1 VLHTDFADDL
11 QEVTASRVQ
20 LQQVI
25 FNLITNAIEAMSS
38 VSGRDRCLAIVTRC
52 EQQTSIV
59 ILIEDAGSG
68 IDPVH
73 LDHIFDPF
81 FTTKSNGMG
90 LGLAISRSIVEAHGG
105 RLWAAPRS
113 PYGTAF
119 YIQVPA
125 HFEKGLAIGASAQS

>member
-1 VLHTDFADDL
+1 
-11 QEVTASRVQ
+11 VQ

-25 FNLITNAIEAMSS
+25 LNLITNAIEAMSF
-38 VSGRDRCLAIVTRC
+38 VSGRDRHLAIVTRF
-52 EQQTSIV
+52 EQQTSIA
-59 ILIEDAGSG
+59 ITIEDAGSG

-105 RLWAAPRS
+105 RLCAAPRS

-119 YIQVPA
+119 CIQVPA
-125 HFEKGLAIGASAQS
+125 HFEKGLAIGAST